1 MIGQNRTIVTL
12 ANSGSA
18 YTGSI
23 QRLYT
28 TGSALLDRVEFGHWR
43 RKGTTGSE
51 AIVSAII
58 TDFTFVGGA
67 NGPLEGPITSFKT
80 SANTPEILIYSNNVK
95 L

>member
-18 YTGSI
+18 FTGSI

-28 TGSALLDRVEFGHWR
+28 TGSALLDRVEFGYWR

-51 AIVSAII
+51 AIVSAIV
-58 TDFTFVGGA
+58 TDFVLVGT
-67 NGPLEGPITSFKT
+67 NGPLEGPITSLKT
-80 SANTPEILIYSNNVK
+80 SANTPNILIYSNNVK

>member
-28 TGSALLDRVEFGHWR
+28 TGSALLDSVEFGHWR

-51 AIVSAII
+51 AIVSAIV
-58 TDFTFVGGA
+58 TDFTFGGA